1 MDESTLW
8 WIVAGL
14 LVVAELVT
22 GTFYLLMLALG
33 AVAGALA
40 AHGAMAPAVQILAA
54 AAVGGGASAGW
65 HLWRRAHQPPA
76 GTPGEGQTNLD
87 VGQTVQVSQW
97 QGDGSTR
104 VNYRGAQW
112 SARLAPGT
120 AQTPLQPGAHRISGV
135 DGSQL
140 LLEKI

>member
-40 AHGAMAPAVQILAA
+40 AHGAMAVAVQILAA

-65 HLWRRAHQPPA
+65 HLWRRSHTPPP
-76 GTPGEGQTNLD
+76 GMPGEAETNLD
-87 VGQTVQVSQW
+87 VGQTVQVIQW

-112 SARLAPGT
+112 AARLAPGAAST
-120 AQTPLQPGAHRISGV
+120 LPQPGAYRISGV